1 MTTVNHPAVPWVTCQ
16 QVGPEHFVCRCT
28 VCGQQTG
35 QASRAEG
42 ADHFAELHSAHES
55 ASSTHFGL
63 GDFIAKLTGKVGLKP
78 CSACERRRRQ
88 LNGLAPRVFRR

>member
-1 MTTVNHPAVPWVTCQ
+1 MTTVNHPDVPWVQCQ
-16 QVGPEHFVCRCT
+16 ELAPGVFVCRCS
-28 VCGQQTG
+28 VCGERMQ
-35 QASRAEG
+35 QASRVDG
-42 ADHFAELHSAHES
+42 ANHFAELHSAHES
-55 ASSTHFGL
+55 TSSTHFGL

>member
-1 MTTVNHPAVPWVTCQ
+1 MATINHPHVPWVSCSQIQPGIFICQ
-16 QVGPEHFVCRCT
+16 CS
-28 VCGQQTG
+28 VCGQKM
-35 QASRAEG
+35 QAPASAQG
-42 ADHFAELHSAHES
+42 GDQFADLHSAHES

>member
-1 MTTVNHPAVPWVTCQ
+1 MATVNHPVVAWVSCQ
-16 QVGPEHFVCRCT
+16 QLAQGIFVCRCT
-28 VCGQQTG
+28 VCGQSMER
-35 QASRAEG
+35 ASSAEG

-55 ASSTHFGL
+55 TSATHFGL

>member
-1 MTTVNHPAVPWVTCQ
+1 MSTVSHPVVSWVLCQ
-16 QVGPEHFVCRCT
+16 QVAAGVFVCQCT
-28 VCGQQTG
+28 VCGQRMG
-35 QASRAEG
+35 QASSAAG
-42 ADHFAELHSAHES
+42 ADQFAELHSAHES